1 MLLRYPLRLFALLT
15 ACFLLTARQLY
26 STPRIP
32 PVKATL
38 LTTIPFRELSNG
50 VILVRATLNNFPDTL
65 NFILDSGS
73 GGIGLDSSTCAYFK
87 LPLTDSGRII
97 RGLGGNKKVPYS
109 NNNSLVFPGLR
120 IDSLNF
126 HVSNYDLISEVYGI
140 KIDGLVGYSVLR
152 RYIVSIDYDLLTLS
166 FYTPGK
172 FVYPRGGELLKPFML
187 SIPVVPAPVRNGVK
201 RDSKYYF
208 DTGAGLC
215 MLLSE
220 EFVKDSSLLA
230 NRKKWQKVIPTEGQ
244 GLIGKMDMY
253 ITIIKGMKVGK
264 YSFDDVPTYVFND
277 ISNVMQYPDLGGL
290 IGIDLLRR
298 FNITLNYPA
307 KEIYII
313 PNIHFNDPFDYSYT
327 GLVIY
332 FINGRVMVTDVIK
345 DSPAEKAG
353 VLPGD
358 RLIAINNNFSNDIQ
372 TYRALLK
379 DTGTKADI
387 IVQRD
392 NNVLMIKLPI
402 KSIL

>member
-1 MLLRYPLRLFALLT
+1 
-15 ACFLLTARQLY
+15 
-26 STPRIP
+26 
-32 PVKATL
+32 
-38 LTTIPFRELSNG
+38 
-50 VILVRATLNNFPDTL
+50 
-65 NFILDSGS
+65 
-73 GGIGLDSSTCAYFK
+73 
-87 LPLTDSGRII
+87 
-97 RGLGGNKKVPYS
+97 
-109 NNNSLVFPGLR
+109 
-120 IDSLNF
+120 
-126 HVSNYDLISEVYGI
+126 
-140 KIDGLVGYSVLR
+140 
-152 RYIVSIDYDLLTLS
+152 
-166 FYTPGK
+166 
-172 FVYPRGGELLKPFML
+172 
-187 SIPVVPAPVRNGVK
+187 
-201 RDSKYYF
+201 
-208 DTGAGLC
+208 
-215 MLLSE
+215 
-220 EFVKDSSLLA
+220 
-230 NRKKWQKVIPTEGQ
+230 
-244 GLIGKMDMY
+244 MY

>member
-1 MLLRYPLRLFALLT
+1 MPLRYPLRLFALLT
-15 ACFLLTARQLY
+15 SCFFLAVPQLY
-26 STPRIP
+26 ALPRVP
-32 PVKATL
+32 QPKAAL

-50 VILVRATLNNFPDTL
+50 VILVRARLDNFPDTL

-73 GGIGLDSSTCAYFK
+73 GGIGLDSVTSAYFK
-87 LPLTDSGRII
+87 LHLTDSGRII
-97 RGLGGNKKVPYS
+97 RGLGGTKKVPYS
-109 NNNSLVFPGLR
+109 NNNSLEFPGLE

-126 HVSNYDLISEVYGI
+126 HISNYELISEVYGI
-140 KIDGLVGYSVLR
+140 KIDGLIGFSVLK
-152 RYIVSIDYDLLTLS
+152 RYIINIDYDLLKIS
-166 FYTPGK
+166 FYSPGK
-172 FVYPRGGELLKPFML
+172 YEYPRGGELLKPYML

-201 RDSKYYF
+201 RDSRYYF

-215 MLLSE
+215 MLLSQ

-244 GLIGKMDMY
+244 GLIGKMDMD
-253 ITIIKGMKVGK
+253 ITIIKGMKIGK
-264 YSFDDVPTYVFND
+264 YSFDDVPTYVFDD

-332 FINGRVMVTDVIK
+332 FINGHVEVTDVIK

-353 VLPGD
+353 FLPGD

-379 DTGTKADI
+379 DSGTRADVL
-387 IVQRD
+387 VQREND
-392 NNVLMIKLPI
+392 IQMIKLPI